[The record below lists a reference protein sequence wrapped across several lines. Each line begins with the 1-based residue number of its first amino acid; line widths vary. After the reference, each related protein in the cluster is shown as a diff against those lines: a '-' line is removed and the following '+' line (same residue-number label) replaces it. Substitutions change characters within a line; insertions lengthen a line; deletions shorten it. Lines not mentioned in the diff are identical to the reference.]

1 MGQIVDIL
9 HVTDFF
15 LALQMGI
22 FELPE
27 TMNGWGAYLER
38 EIGR

>member
-1 MGQIVDIL
+1 MGLIVNIL
-9 HVTDFF
+9 HITDF
-15 LALQMGI
+15 LALRMGI

-27 TMNGWGAYLER
+27 TMNGWGAHLER

>member
-1 MGQIVDIL
+1 MVNIL
-9 HVTDFF
+9 LVTDF
-15 LALQMGI
+15 LALRMGI

-27 TMNGWGAYLER
+27 TMDGCGAYLER